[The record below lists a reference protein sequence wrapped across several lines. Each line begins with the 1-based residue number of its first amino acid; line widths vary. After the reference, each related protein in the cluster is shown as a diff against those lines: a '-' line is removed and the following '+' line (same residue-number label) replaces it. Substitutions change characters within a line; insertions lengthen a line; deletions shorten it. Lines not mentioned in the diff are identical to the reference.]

1 MLVGLHCTL
10 LACNIV
16 YIMQVASVCPLS
28 LLISLTASQGKLL
41 REEIVKILSFLGLAP
56 TAHTIP
62 GTVQPVN
69 GSQVNVGC
77 TGTQSPFACL
87 SLDPA
92 TAGGNTSFLVDGN
105 IPAPLDFSDTNW
117 ARELMTVNHN
127 GGDFQIRINFNSAN
141 AARMELVLFN
151 CPDLGIG
158 AMDITVETGTGSQLE
173 VLGNFTLQNTSCDS
187 LLTVC
192 IPLIMRGNSTITY
205 AIHFLAGTNPDIDW
219 THIAEVT
226 FYEDSVECADPFP
239 VTPAPTEPT
248 GMHT

>member
-1 MLVGLHCTL
+1 
-10 LACNIV
+10 
-16 YIMQVASVCPLS
+16 MQVALVCPLS
-28 LLISLTASQGKLL
+28 LLISLTASQGKML

-56 TAHTIP
+56 TGHTIP

-77 TGTQSPFACL
+77 TGTQPNPLACL
-87 SLDPA
+87 NLDPA
-92 TAGGNTSFLVDGN
+92 TAGGASSYLVDGN
-105 IPAPLDFSDTNW
+105 IPAPLDFSDTDW

-127 GGDFQIRINFNSAN
+127 GEDFEIRINFNSAY
-141 AARMELVLFN
+141 AARMDLVLFN

-158 AMDITVETGTGSQLE
+158 AMDITVETGVSSQLQ
-173 VLGNFTLQNTSCDS
+173 VLGIFTLQNTSCDS

-192 IPLIMRGNSTITY
+192 IPLIERVDPVITY
-205 AIHFLAGTNPDIDW
+205 RINFLNGSNPEIDW

-248 GMHT
+248 GTWCYVSL

>member
-1 MLVGLHCTL
+1 MT
-10 LACNIV
+10 
-16 YIMQVASVCPLS
+16 
-28 LLISLTASQGKLL
+28 
-41 REEIVKILSFLGLAP
+41 
-56 TAHTIP
+56 
-62 GTVQPVN
+62 
-69 GSQVNVGC
+69 VGC
-77 TGTQSPFACL
+77 TGTQPSPFACIN
-87 SLDPA
+87 LDPT
-92 TAGGNTSFLVDGN
+92 TAGGATSYLVDGN

-158 AMDITVETGTGSQLE
+158 AMDITVETGLSSQLE
-173 VLGNFTLQNTSCDS
+173 LLGNFTLRNTSCDS

-192 IPLIMRGNSTITY
+192 VPLVTSVGPANTYRINFLNDSTS
-205 AIHFLAGTNPDIDW
+205 DIDW

-248 GMHT
+248 GVWCYVSL